1 MIHGTCKPD
10 IEFSASVSRWFQ
22 PAVFLGVIPAVIYLA
37 YQIMDIIYVLPR
49 TVELWVV
56 GALVVYIILMARRIF
71 PFQIELSITENV
83 LVARNG
89 LFTKTLNRNLSNT
102 NLTKNTQLFLSVFCM
117 GSYTV
122 MRLN

>member
-89 LFTKTLNRNLSNT
+89 LFTKTLNRNHF
-102 NLTKNTQLFLSVFCM
+102 QVQ
-117 GSYTV
+117 YIP
-122 MRLN
+122 